1 MEYALSLVPPAA
13 TLSSKRSICGVDRG
27 ESCDCESRGNGR
39 DLLAIPKCITV
50 FGNQSC
56 GIATP
61 DAIVVPMR
69 AANSSPSPGWT
80 PSSAASAAVSICH
93 AANQTTCSR
102 AVEPRV
108 HFPRAARTLP
118 ASA

>member
-13 TLSSKRSICGVDRG
+13 TLSKRSICGVDRG
-27 ESCDCESRGNGR
+27 ESCDCCDVNQGAMD

-69 AANSSPSPGWT
+69 AANSSPSSGWT
-80 PSSAASAAVSICH
+80 PSSAASAAVSIRH
-93 AANQTTCSR
+93 AANQTGRRMDHVSMSDD
-102 AVEPRV
+102 
-108 HFPRAARTLP
+108 AR
-118 ASA
+118 